1 MNPVMIDDGYGLR
14 VTDDDELLE
23 SVVTSLARNS
33 TFCPGISRTIYNLS
47 KKRNEKTHRNDY
59 VLATTVF
66 FKDGTKVTVKNSMND
81 KVNVITEK
89 VKLSD
94 GTTRDVETASI
105 ESREIG
111 LVYAILK
118 RMICV
123 PEECGTVEGKGFANF
138 LRKKVGAA
146 WNQNVEEVRTKA
158 ENEIR
163 KAALKNKKPVSKKKD
178 EKPSLRKCVQEL
190 AEAVSALKKAK

>member
-23 SVVTSLARNS
+23 AVVTSLARNNS
-33 TFCPGISRTIYNLS
+33 FCPGISRTIYSLS

-59 VLATTVF
+59 ILATTVF

-94 GTTRDVETASI
+94 GTTRDVETASV

-123 PEECGTVEGKGFANF
+123 PEESGTVEGKGFANF

-146 WNQNVEEVRTKA
+146 WNQNIEEVRTKA

-163 KAALKNKKPVSKKKD
+163 KNALRNKKPVAKKRD

>member
-1 MNPVMIDDGYGLR
+1 MKPVMIDDGYRLR
-14 VTDDDELLE
+14 VTDDDSVLE
-23 SVVTSLARNS
+23 SVVNSLARNNS
-33 TFCPGISRTIYNLS
+33 FCPGIKRTIFNLS
-47 KKRNEKTHRNDY
+47 KKRNETSHRNDY

-66 FKDGTKVTVKNSMND
+66 FHDGTKTTVKNSMND
-81 KVNVITEK
+81 KVSVVTEK

-111 LVYAILK
+111 VLYAILK

-123 PEECGTVEGKGFANF
+123 PEKSGTVEGKGFANF
-138 LRKKVGAA
+138 LRKTVKNA

-163 KAALKNKKPVSKKKD
+163 KSNLKTKKTQKVQKN
-178 EKPSLRKCVQEL
+178 EKSSLRQCVKDL
-190 AEAVSALKKAK
+190 AEVIASLKKGK